1 MSVTVT
7 ESGQSA
13 AKFAE
18 IDIAGAGDQI
28 VVAAVPGKK
37 IRVVGITFSCTA
49 ATGVT
54 FKSGSSALLL
64 GPMPFDANG
73 GMDSYRGSDGIF
85 CETLPGDALVMNAST
100 TSHVY
105 GSLMYKEV

>member
-1 MSVTVT
+1 MSITVS
-7 ESGQSA
+7 ESGQTA

-18 IDIAGAGDQI
+18 ISITGAGDAA
-28 VVAAVPGKK
+28 VVAGVVGKK

-49 ATGVT
+49 ATGIT

-85 CETLPGDALVMNAST
+85 CETLAGDGLVMNAST

-105 GSLMYKEV
+105 GSLMYKEI